1 MASHPIPHPHPSQR
15 GGLLWEVHAAE
26 EGLEAGMV
34 ALADAMQ
41 YRTFPIPNSSRWQ
54 NLICPVTHL
63 LVGRMAANSTKLDR

>member
-1 MASHPIPHPHPSQR
+1 MR
-15 GGLLWEVHAAE
+15 RRRDWKRGLL
-26 EGLEAGMV
+26 

-41 YRTFPIPNSSRWQ
+41 YRTFPIANSSRWE